1 MNDQPSPLPPRLTR
15 RDFLSRAA
23 TASAAAA
30 FFPTIIPGTALG
42 KNGAVAPSNRIA
54 VGVIGCG
61 PQGRGD
67 LEGFLNQPDC
77 QVVAVCDVKQDQLEL
92 GRTAVNQKYKN
103 NDCRTHHDFR
113 ELVARKDID
122 ACLIATPDHWHV
134 LTALAAVNSGKDIY
148 LEKPLA
154 ITLAEGQA
162 LRQAV
167 RARQRVFQFGTQQ
180 RSSRNFW
187 RACQLVR
194 GGHIGKLEHI
204 NVWAPG
210 STPGGSL
217 KQTTPPAGL
226 DYDLWLGQAPLFP
239 YTENRCTD
247 ASNLKTW
254 WFISDYTLGFVSGWG
269 VHPLDIALWGGGDKL
284 GGSVEVSGRGTF
296 RNTEGACDTAT
307 VWEVNFAFPSGVTL
321 KFVGVPNGGNQSQPT
336 GDPWMHQKEWQKRYR
351 RIDSH
356 GTAFEGSN
364 GWVHIDRTGINLQPE
379 ELIDVPPNE
388 YKGGLISS
396 PGHVRNFLDCI
407 KSRTDTVCPI
417 EAAVAADTLCHLA
430 DCAMRLGRT
439 LKFDFATEQFVNDES
454 ANQRLKPRPMRS
466 PWHL

>member
-1 MNDQPSPLPPRLTR
+1 MTSNSNASADRLTR
-15 RDFLSRAA
+15 RDFVRRA
-23 TASAAAA
+23 TVASLAAAV
-30 FFPTIIPGTALG
+30 FPTIIPGSALG
-42 KNGAVAPSNRIA
+42 KNGAIAPSNRITL
-54 VGVIGCG
+54 GVIGCG

-67 LEGFLNQPDC
+67 LGGFLNEADC
-77 QVVAVCDVKQDQLEL
+77 QVLAVCDVKKDQIEL
-92 GRTAVNQKYKN
+92 GRQAVNQKYG
-103 NDCRTHHDFR
+103 NDACQTHHDFR

-162 LRQAV
+162 LRKAV
-167 RARQRVFQFGTQQ
+167 RQRQRVFQFGTQQ

-194 GGHIGKLEHI
+194 GGHIGKLQQI

-217 KQTTPPAGL
+217 KTTSPPAGL
-226 DYDLWLGQAPLFP
+226 DYDLWLGQAPMTP

-254 WFISDYTLGFVSGWG
+254 WFISDYTLGFISGWG
-269 VHPLDIALWGGGDKL
+269 VHPLDIALWGGGDLL
-284 GGSVEVSGRGTF
+284 GGRVEVSGRGTF

-307 VWEVNFAFPSGVTL
+307 VWEVDYAFSSGL
-321 KFVGVPNGGNQSQPT
+321 KLNFVGVPNGGNQSQPT
-336 GDPWMHQKEWQKRYR
+336 GDPFMHQKEWQQRYR

-356 GTAFEGSN
+356 GTAFEGSS

-379 ELIDVPPNE
+379 DLIDVPPKE
-388 YKGGLISS
+388 YRGGLTSS

-407 KSRTDTVCPI
+407 KSRADTVCPI

-430 DCAMRLGRT
+430 DIAIRLGRK
-439 LKFDFATEQFVNDES
+439 LKFDFATEQFIGDEA
-454 ANQRLKPRPMRS
+454 ANQRLKLRPMRT
-466 PWHL
+466 PWQI